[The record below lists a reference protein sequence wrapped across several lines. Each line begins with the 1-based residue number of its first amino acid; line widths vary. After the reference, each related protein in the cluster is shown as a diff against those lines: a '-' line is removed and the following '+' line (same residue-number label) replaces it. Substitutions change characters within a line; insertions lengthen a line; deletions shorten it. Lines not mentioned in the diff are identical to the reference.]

1 MPAFTYE
8 ALVPGGGRTR
18 GTLEAKSRQEALAQ
32 LSRQRLQ
39 PIRLQLEGA
48 AGPAAKA
55 AGPGAVAPA
64 ERQMNEGQII
74 SFTEELGDLLDAGLQ
89 LEGALKM
96 MEQRSEASALKA
108 VAESLR
114 TQVRE
119 GVSLSRALKTA
130 SSSFSDLYCNLV
142 AAGEVSGAL
151 GPILQRQVLYLKK
164 LSDLKGRV
172 VQALIY
178 PMFVTGAGIL
188 LMGLFVVVLVPQL
201 EMLFKTQKPPLITQ
215 LLLGTSRFLVQWG
228 WMVLVMV
235 GGSFVY
241 AGGCTLN
248 DAFDERWDREHRPGR
263 LIPSGR
269 VTARFVWVS
278 GLVEM
283 ISGVVLMAMGAA
295 LVLGLASLAVPDV
308 AETLLLRSG
317 EFSQPGTSGHE
328 RFVTPFMMMRDVFD
342 AAPWA
347 AFAGIGPGTA
357 EFLELPYKYWV
368 NTPAK
373 LITEYGL
380 VGFGLYLAL
389 IISARRSAGQRIL
402 VLPVLVLLLLT
413 GGYHQAAPLLFP
425 MLLLITVARLEEA
438 RPGGR

>member
-55 AGPGAVAPA
+55 AGPGAAAPA

-96 MEQRSEASALKA
+96 MEQRSEASSLKA

-235 GGSFVY
+235 ALGGIGFWQ
-241 AGGCTLN
+241 AIQKP
-248 DAFDERWDREHRPGR
+248 AGR
-263 LIPSGR
+263 LWWDQARVKIPIAGPVLEAAFYAQFSQTLANLLGNGVTLLQAMQLVSRATPNTYYR
-269 VTARFVWVS
+269 VRLEKASEQISEGYSLSRGLRQVGGFADTFLDLVAVGEQTGELAKALDKAGARYEKEMDRRIQRITALIQPVIIV
-278 GLVEM
+278 
-283 ISGVVLMAMGAA
+283 IIA
-295 LVLGLASLAVPDV
+295 LVVGAVV
-308 AETLLLRSG
+308 YSII
-317 EFSQPGTSGHE
+317 TSI
-328 RFVTPFMMMRDVFD
+328 FD
-342 AAPWA
+342 AMS
-347 AFAGIGPGTA
+347 GMRKS
-357 EFLELPYKYWV
+357 L
-368 NTPAK
+368 
-373 LITEYGL
+373 
-380 VGFGLYLAL
+380 
-389 IISARRSAGQRIL
+389 
-402 VLPVLVLLLLT
+402 
-413 GGYHQAAPLLFP
+413 
-425 MLLLITVARLEEA
+425 
-438 RPGGR
+438 